1 MKTLCGRGP
10 ARGTQITF
18 VINEGEYLTIC
29 ELSLLNKILNQ
40 KYFSHRQLYILLVI
54 FIFFVCG
61 LLIFIYFVS
70 SLFVYSSSSGL
81 GSGSTAPLW
90 IFLGT
95 GVPVHILS
103 LVYLLSGNSVVGL
116 AVSISYE

>member
-54 FIFFVCG
+54 FIFFCVWFTNFYLFCVLPVCIQQFKWLG
-61 LLIFIYFVS
+61 FRIYSTSLDIPWYRCSSTHTQPCVS
-70 SLFVYSSSSGL
+70 AEWKLSCRAGC
-81 GSGSTAPLW
+81 
-90 IFLGT
+90 I
-95 GVPVHILS
+95 HI
-103 LVYLLSGNSVVGL
+103 
-116 AVSISYE
+116 I